1 MITREDD
8 LIKRA
13 AYGDQ
18 EAFRQLWENH
28 RLLLFSI
35 IPFACIALVLLHFAG
50 FTLPILLI
58 AIGLCVILSIG
69 AIFLLDRQRRAMA
82 ARADNL
88 MVQWLGRGRACR
100 GYMLWRAGIE
110 RHLAEG

>member
-35 IPFACIALVLLHFAG
+35 IPFACIALVLLRFAG